1 MSKVKILILFFI
13 IISFCFVFLP
23 NIVRAEQDFTCVVYF
38 TGIGC
43 PHCAKADPIILKN
56 FLNKY
61 PDLVVVE
68 YEIYQQVENAPL
80 NYQASESYQTT
91 FGIPRIIFGSEDYLV
106 GDQQIINNFSSKVKG
121 LKGNKCALVDG
132 KIISFSGLDL
142 SSLPGKPKIWNQNR
156 ILIKNNLEGNWIFA
170 WNGENVEERNT
181 EDIINNKDVLQ
192 ELIKTENISGLI
204 QGINYK
210 TVGLI
215 TVSLSGQNIIF
226 NNSVEFVVE
235 GVGEPISRALTLSK
249 ILSLATVD
257 AINPCALAVLALM
270 LITILTYNPNNKRKI
285 LLAGLAFVCSVFI
298 MYLFYGLVIIKFFQ
312 LIQALTSV
320 RLWLYGALGF
330 LAIVLGIL
338 NIKDFLK
345 YKPGGL
351 GTEMPM
357 FLRPKV
363 KKIISR
369 VTSPAGAFVVG
380 ALVTVFL
387 LPCTIGPYVICGGIL
402 STLGLLKSLPWLLF
416 YNLIFVLP
424 MLIITIIVYLGVA
437 RVENVSDWK
446 DKNIR
451 YLHLI
456 SGIIILLLGLA
467 MVLGWV

>member
-1 MSKVKILILFFI
+1 MSKIKNLILFFI
-13 IISFCFVFLP
+13 VVSFCFVFSP

-43 PHCAKADPIILKN
+43 PHCAKADPIVLKN
-56 FLNKY
+56 SLNQY
-61 PDLVVVE
+61 PDLIIFE
-68 YEIYQQVENAPL
+68 YEIYQQAENAPL
-80 NYQASESYQTT
+80 NYQASESYQTA
-91 FGIPRIIFGSEDYLV
+91 FGIPRIIFGPEDYLV
-106 GDQQIINNFSSKVKG
+106 GDQQIINNFNSKVEG

-132 KIISFSGLDL
+132 RIINFNNLDL
-142 SSLPGKPKIWNQNR
+142 SLLPGKPKIWKQNR
-156 ILIKNNLEGNWIFA
+156 ILIKNTLEGDWIFA
-170 WNGENVEERNT
+170 WNGENVEERNM
-181 EDIINNKDVLQ
+181 EGIINNKDVLQ
-192 ELIKTENISGLI
+192 ELIKTENISELV
-204 QGINYK
+204 QRINYK
-210 TVGLI
+210 TVGSI
-215 TVSLSGQNIIF
+215 DVPLSGQSIIF
-226 NNSVEFVVE
+226 NNSIEFIVEE
-235 GVGEPISRALTLSK
+235 AGAPISQVLTLSK

-285 LLAGLAFVCSVFI
+285 LLAGLAFISSVFI

-312 LIQALTSV
+312 LIQALTSI
-320 RLWLYGALGF
+320 RLWLYKALGF

-345 YKPGGL
+345 YKPGSL

-369 VTSPAGAFVVG
+369 VTSPTGAFVVG

-402 STLGLLKSLPWLLF
+402 STLGLLKSLPWLLL

-456 SGIIILLLGLA
+456 AGIIIFLLGLA
-467 MVLGWV
+467 MIFGWV